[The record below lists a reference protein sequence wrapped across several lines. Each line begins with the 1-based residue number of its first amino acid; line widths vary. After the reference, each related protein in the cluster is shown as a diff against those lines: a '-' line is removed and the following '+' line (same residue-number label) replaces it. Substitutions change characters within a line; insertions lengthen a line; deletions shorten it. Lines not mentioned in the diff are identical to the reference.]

1 MEKKSVDSPKK
12 QSPPSL
18 RRAIFSLITIIG
30 VLIFSGVFIQSI
42 KPKIWTN
49 YNLSNSGL
57 IDRNGKVSI
66 TAMAFD
72 TNGQLW
78 VGNPDGVFTLTPDGT
93 WKSYTTSNSKL
104 PSGAIG
110 SLTIDNHNQVWVGT
124 TSGLGMLTS
133 QEKTWETLL
142 NERVFALATDQQG
155 QLWVATEK
163 KLSLLSNGQWKDY
176 TSEYSELSKYASYAL
191 VVDQDGQVWTTDRL
205 QIDILT
211 PKRIWIKDIANKVIQ
226 PRYNSIRALAI
237 DNQNRVWVGTESGLV
252 ECINGKCVSYD
263 ARNPKLAKGLNL
275 STDILTYDVRALA
288 FDNNNKLWVNTGEKL
303 HILDIFLASL
313 LNGPLAFRDFE
324 NIILFV
330 LGYFF
335 VARQLPKKNN
345 SLIGALGGGLASG
358 MIGAPMS
365 FLPSTYTIIIVMT
378 VIGIIIGL
386 AVGFF
391 GGKVGGKLVA
401 YISGGVMVF
410 ELYFFLIVI
419 FSQQ

>member
-133 QEKTWETLL
+133 RSEEHTSELQSLTNLVCRLL
-142 NERVFALATDQQG
+142 L
-155 QLWVATEK
+155 EK
-163 KLSLLSNGQWKDY
+163 KKKSYHIIQSLL
-176 TSEYSELSKYASYAL
+176 AL
-191 VVDQDGQVWTTDRL
+191 G
-205 QIDILT
+205 
-211 PKRIWIKDIANKVIQ
+211 
-226 PRYNSIRALAI
+226 S
-237 DNQNRVWVGTESGLV
+237 SGL
-252 ECINGKCVSYD
+252 
-263 ARNPKLAKGLNL
+263 LGLGL
-275 STDILTYDVRALA
+275 VKSRQKVFYLPEQHTD
-288 FDNNNKLWVNTGEKL
+288 F
-303 HILDIFLASL
+303 IFA
-313 LNGPLAFRDFE
+313 
-324 NIILFV
+324 IIC
-330 LGYFF
+330 
-335 VARQLPKKNN
+335 
-345 SLIGALGGGLASG
+345 
-358 MIGAPMS
+358 
-365 FLPSTYTIIIVMT
+365 
-378 VIGIIIGL
+378 
-386 AVGFF
+386 
-391 GGKVGGKLVA
+391 
-401 YISGGVMVF
+401 
-410 ELYFFLIVI
+410 
-419 FSQQ
+419 